1 MKLLGTD
8 FTLCE
13 ILLMFIILLLLYKI
27 HITQLKKKKKILL

>member
-13 ILLMFIILLLLYKI
+13 VLLMFIVFILLYKI
-27 HITQLKKKKKILL
+27 SKDQENDKKT